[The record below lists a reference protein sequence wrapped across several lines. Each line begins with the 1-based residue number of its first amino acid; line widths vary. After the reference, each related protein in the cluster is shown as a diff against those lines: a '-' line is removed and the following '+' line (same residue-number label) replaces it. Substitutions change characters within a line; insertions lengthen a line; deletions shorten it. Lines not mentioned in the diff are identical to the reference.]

1 MSSLAAM
8 KKTKS
13 IASVVAA
20 KKRRRKP
27 APGATNASGKT
38 SSGSTTALKKVESKS
53 RVPPEELNSSDESE
67 FSEEEEDAEDYC
79 KGGYHPVNIGDVFN
93 EGRYTVLRKLGW
105 GHFSTV
111 WLARDHKFNRPVA
124 LKIVKS
130 APHYTETALDEIKL
144 LDKVVSANRDNPERR
159 CVVELYDWF
168 KHRGP
173 HGTHVCMAFE
183 VLGPN
188 LLTLIRQYHHRGI
201 PVAIVQRIT
210 KQVLMGLDYLHRECA
225 IIHTDLKP
233 ENVLICINVDE
244 TMKKLGVDVSNTP
257 TNMDL
262 DSPTPSPREGT
273 PMSPASTPTLTRAQ
287 RKKAKYKLKKQQAK
301 KQTQGEIES
310 GATDEAGD
318 VVQKEGTESGDP
330 ESVAMKSDPQNTAPL
345 SSIAN
350 GKLVDTV
357 NQEGSHRERSTE
369 ALGRNLSDI
378 SLAESYE
385 AKAAAKDLKERE
397 GEGEFNHKVQAEA
410 RMQEEGP
417 KKHAQDEDSD
427 ADRKRRREERRERRR
442 KQDERIKVKIADLG
456 NACWVDHHFTNDI
469 QTRQYRSPEAILG
482 ANYDRSADIWS
493 VGCMV
498 FELLT
503 GDYLFDPQ
511 AGSRYTKDDDHV
523 AQIIELLGDFP
534 KSLALSGKYSSE
546 LFNRKGQLRHIHKLR
561 YWKLG
566 DVLHEKYH
574 FGRQEAED
582 IANFI
587 LPMIEIL
594 PERRATA
601 AQMLNSPWVATV
613 NVDED
618 DEPPHVH
625 RGFPVRGSAEPG
637 YTSVDEEDQGD
648 GGDAKSEEGVDS
660 MDEENN
666 GEQESED
673 DEPDSDEN
681 PEENEQ
687 GGPEDRME
695 QDDAEKGA

>member
-27 APGATNASGKT
+27 AAGASNASGKT
-38 SSGSTTALKKVESKS
+38 SSSSTTALKKVESKS

-201 PVAIVQRIT
+201 PVPIVQRIT

-257 TNMDL
+257 SSMDL

-301 KQTQGEIES
+301 KQTQGGFET

-318 VVQKEGTESGDP
+318 VVQKEGTDA
-330 ESVAMKSDPQNTAPL
+330 ESVAMKSDSQNTAPP

-350 GKLVDTV
+350 GKLADAV
-357 NQEGSHRERSTE
+357 NQEGSLRERSTD

-534 KSLALSGKYSSE
+534 KSLALSGK
-546 LFNRKGQLRHIHKLR
+546 
-561 YWKLG
+561 
-566 DVLHEKYH
+566 
-574 FGRQEAED
+574 
-582 IANFI
+582 
-587 LPMIEIL
+587 
-594 PERRATA
+594 ATA

-625 RGFPVRGSAEPG
+625 RGFPVRESAEPG
-637 YTSVDEEDQGD
+637 YTSADEEEQGD

-673 DEPDSDEN
+673 YEPDSDEN
-681 PEENEQ
+681 AEENDQE
-687 GGPEDRME
+687 GPEDRME
-695 QDDAEKGA
+695 QDDTEKGA